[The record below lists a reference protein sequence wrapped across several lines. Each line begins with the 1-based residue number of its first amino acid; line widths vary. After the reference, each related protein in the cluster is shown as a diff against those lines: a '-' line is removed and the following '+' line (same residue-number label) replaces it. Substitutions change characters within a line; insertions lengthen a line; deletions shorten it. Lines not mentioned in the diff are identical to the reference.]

1 MFIPPGELIHVRSY
15 QSYRKRDIV
24 DSFCVDEFALLC
36 SAISSSVILDTVQAR
51 LVDQVTSSQPRI
63 IINTVKKHRD
73 IDPYIASITRLNF
86 KFIPAKTRSPH
97 LTIHTHSKQFPK
109 ARARNTRI

>member
-1 MFIPPGELIHVRSY
+1 MFIPPGELIRVRSY

-51 LVDQVTSSQPRI
+51 LVDQVTHATTE
-63 IINTVKKHRD
+63 NYNKHTVKK
-73 IDPYIASITRLNF
+73 YTV
-86 KFIPAKTRSPH
+86 
-97 LTIHTHSKQFPK
+97 
-109 ARARNTRI
+109 